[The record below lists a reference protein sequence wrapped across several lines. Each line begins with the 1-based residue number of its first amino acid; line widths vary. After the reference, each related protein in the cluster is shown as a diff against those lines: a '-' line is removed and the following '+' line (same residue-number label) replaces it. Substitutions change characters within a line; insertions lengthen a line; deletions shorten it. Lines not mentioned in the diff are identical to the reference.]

1 MYSKSNDMKKFPFH
15 KFKIEF
21 DKDDKEVLH
30 FGGYMVFLAFVSS
43 IVVVAVAL
51 GFIEIFKLI
60 EKSF

>member
-1 MYSKSNDMKKFPFH
+1 MKKFPFH

-30 FGGYMVFLAFVSS
+30 FGGYMVFLAFVAS

>member
-1 MYSKSNDMKKFPFH
+1 MKKFPFH

-21 DKDDKEVLH
+21 DEDDKEVFH
-30 FGGYMVFLAFVSS
+30 FGGFMVFLAFVGS